1 MERAPPPQFVSVAR
15 DEHPLVA
22 LPMTIATVT
31 VMAMAMIAILTLTDA
46 QV

>member
-22 LPMTIATVT
+22 LPMTIVT